1 MVILLACED
10 ETYWR
15 SLAADQ
21 PLFRTSILVNLA
33 NKQHWYWEQRMIKL
47 IVN

>member
-10 ETYWR
+10 EKIGEKI
-15 SLAADQ
+15 DH
-21 PLFRTSILVNLA
+21 PLFRARIVVNLA
-33 NKQHWYWEQRMIKL
+33 NKQYWYWEWRMVKL